1 MRDNEVRQI
10 TLVEIPL
17 GQVED
22 LVGKARLLVKV
33 EEIDSEKADSEE
45 ARGRLFA
52 NEESQLVLKDEQSS

>member
-1 MRDNEVRQI
+1 MRDDEDDESAVIQVALR
-10 TLVEIPL
+10 EI
-17 GQVED
+17 ED
-22 LVGKARLLVKV
+22 LLRKAFFGEV